1 MFREYLM
8 ANDFMEIHTP
18 KLIGGQSEG
27 GANVFSLDYFNR
39 PACLA
44 QSPQLYKQVLIYI
57 NIYIHLFPPSQSQ
70 VSTQKLGCK
79 GA

>member
-1 MFREYLM
+1 M

-27 GANVFSLDYFNR
+27 GANVFSLDYFGR

-44 QSPQLYKQVLIYI
+44 QSPQLYKQVVME
-57 NIYIHLFPPSQSQ
+57 NA
-70 VSTQKLGCK
+70 T
-79 GA
+79 A